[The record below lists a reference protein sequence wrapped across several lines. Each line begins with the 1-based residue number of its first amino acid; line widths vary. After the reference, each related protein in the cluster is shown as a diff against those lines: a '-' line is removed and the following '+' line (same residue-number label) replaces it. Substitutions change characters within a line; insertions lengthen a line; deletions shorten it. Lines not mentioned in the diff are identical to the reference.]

1 MLMACKASYVL
12 SSFGSKQL
20 SRNLRRLKHK
30 ILLLCFAKHSPTFLL
45 LWKEKKKKINKRK
58 NPLFSALSSAG
69 VPEEL

>member
-45 LWKEKKKKINKRK
+45 LWKEKKKINKRK
-58 NPLFSALSSAG
+58 NPPFSTLSSAG

>member
-45 LWKEKKKKINKRK
+45 LWKEKKKSIKEKTH
-58 NPLFSALSSAG
+58 LL
-69 VPEEL
+69 VH

>member
-1 MLMACKASYVL
+1 MLMTCKASYVL

-45 LWKEKKKKINKRK
+45 LWKEKKKSIKEKTH
-58 NPLFSALSSAG
+58 LL
-69 VPEEL
+69 VH

>member
-1 MLMACKASYVL
+1 MLMTCKASYVL

-45 LWKEKKKKINKRK
+45 LWKEKKKNQ
-58 NPLFSALSSAG
+58 
-69 VPEEL
+69 